1 MQIPKG
7 VQIELD
13 IDELTTRFNN
23 YLLPLFNEWKRV
35 VPEQIQS
42 KIIHPLFTINGD
54 MTISLNF
61 PKEVIIYQFL

>member
-1 MQIPKG
+1 MRILKG

-13 IDELTTRFNN
+13 IDKLTMRFKS
-23 YLLPLFNEWKRV
+23 YLLPFFNEWKRI

-42 KIIHPLFTINGD
+42 KIIHPLFTVNSD

-61 PKEVIIYQFL
+61 PKEVIIFQLL